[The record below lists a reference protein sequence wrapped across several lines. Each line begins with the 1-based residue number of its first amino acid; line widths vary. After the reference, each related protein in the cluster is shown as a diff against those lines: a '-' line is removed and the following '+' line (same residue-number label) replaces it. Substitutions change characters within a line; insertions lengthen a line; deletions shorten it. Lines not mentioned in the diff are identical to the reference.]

1 MSLDYKSKLSLI
13 PEKTKIRSVEDYHEI
28 LSKILDN
35 ERKGL
40 ENQSKKSELELRVK
54 IWEWVKIIVSS
65 FLGFVACLLI
75 LILAG
80 KANNVEGF
88 SDSVL
93 IAILTTTTINIL
105 GLPFLIIKSL
115 FPALEKMDKGKIK
128 P

>member
-35 ERKGL
+35 ERKEL

-65 FLGFVACLLI
+65 FLGFVACLLV
-75 LILAG
+75 LILVG
-80 KANNVEGF
+80 KANNAEGF

-115 FPALEKMDKGKIK
+115 FPALEKMDKGKTK
-128 P
+128 S